1 MSYNPDKIYSKY
13 RKFNVLLYEK
23 QGMIVMIHL
32 KKRLADFFS
41 HFTNQVVFIF
51 ITTIVLVISITVF
64 LFYNSTKDTIRKDAI
79 QGNQTALSLLNKNFE
94 NYLNTIQNFAM
105 TVRTDEKLLSI
116 ITNGDRTYSEYEYL
130 SNYIKTMFYS
140 RQDISKITFY
150 LPVDRKSY
158 SYSKTAGQVTISDEI
173 NMKSEQWYKGVTQN
187 QYYAYVQP
195 CFDSNKNFK
204 FNLKDNLFTVYRAII
219 NVYTKET
226 IAVVAI
232 TCNSSILSDM
242 VADQQT
248 DPGSMICLFD
258 NNQRIYYVSDE
269 GLLDLA
275 IQEGL
280 KKNTNRSLLNSY
292 FSLKISRDE
301 YLAIYNIT
309 QKSNWQIVKLVSIK
323 ALNEK
328 NTQSKNLSLL
338 ILFLAIGL
346 SVVIIIIIVQTLT
359 SSLNVLAKQMRLAGK
374 GDLKTTVKEKGSY
387 EIVMLVHRYNTMI
400 QRIDELI
407 QTNYVLEIKEKAARL
422 SALESQ
428 INPHF
433 LYNALQVISTKAI
446 LNDQD
451 EIYKMIEALALNLRY
466 GLKEEP
472 IVTVEQEMK
481 HVLNYLYIL
490 KYRYDRRLT
499 YDIDVES
506 TAIRCKIPKISIYSL
521 VENSAKHALEKTM
534 SELSIR
540 IKIRLRKKQ
549 LIICISDNGPGI
561 IPERLQEMKQWFS
574 QEGECNDNRDDIGLK
589 NLYGRIKM
597 LFGPNANLLVNSRPN
612 HKTST
617 MIILPV
623 NSIGEEKD
631 V

>member
-1 MSYNPDKIYSKY
+1 M
-13 RKFNVLLYEK
+13 
-23 QGMIVMIHL
+23 MIQL
-32 KKRLADFFS
+32 KKHLTEFFS
-41 HFTNQVVFIF
+41 HFTNQVVFVF
-51 ITTIVLVISITVF
+51 ITTIVLVISIIVF

-79 QGNQTALSLLNKNFE
+79 QGNQTALSMLNENFA
-94 NYLNTIQNFAM
+94 NYLNTIQNYAM
-105 TVRTDEKLLSI
+105 NVRTDEKLLSI
-116 ITNGDRTYSEYEYL
+116 ITNSERTYSDYEYL
-130 SNYIKTMFYS
+130 SNYIKTMFYA

-150 LPVDRKSY
+150 LPADKKSY
-158 SYSKTAGQVTISDEI
+158 SYSKALGQITIANEI
-173 NMKSEQWYKGVTQN
+173 NMKNETWYKSVTQN

-195 CFDSNKNFK
+195 CFDSNKILKFDFK
-204 FNLKDNLFTVYRAII
+204 NNLFTMYRAII
-219 NVYTKET
+219 NIYTKET

-232 TCNSSILSDM
+232 TCNSNILNDI

-248 DPGSMICLFD
+248 DPGSMICLLD
-258 NNQRIYYVSDE
+258 NNQNIYYASDDC
-269 GLLDLA
+269 LLDSA
-275 IQEGL
+275 IQEKL
-280 KKNTNRSLLNSY
+280 KKSANRTLFSSY
-292 FSLKISRDE
+292 FTINTSKGD
-301 YLAIYNIT
+301 YLAINNIT
-309 QKSNWQIVKLVSIK
+309 QETNWQIVKLLSIN

-328 NTQSKNLSLL
+328 NTESKNLSLL
-338 ILFLAIGL
+338 VLLVAICF
-346 SVVIIIIIVQTLT
+346 SVVIIIIIVHTLT
-359 SSLNVLAKQMRLAGK
+359 SSLNVLAKQMRLAGQ

-387 EIVMLVHRYNTMI
+387 EIIMLAHRYNTMI

-407 QTNYVLEIKEKAARL
+407 QTNYVLEINEKAARL

-481 HVLNYLYIL
+481 HVINYLYIL

-499 YDIDVES
+499 YEIDVEP
-506 TAIRCKIPKISIYSL
+506 TAAACKIPKISIYSL
-521 VENSAKHALEKTM
+521 VENSAKHALEKAM
-534 SELSIR
+534 KELSIK
-540 IKIRLRKKQ
+540 IKIRLKKNK
-549 LIICISDNGPGI
+549 LIICVSDNGPGI
-561 IPERLQEMKQWFS
+561 TPERLQEIKHWFS
-574 QEGECNDNRDDIGLK
+574 QEVAYNDSRDDIGLK

-597 LFGPNANLLVNSRPN
+597 LFGPDTKLLINSRPN
-612 HKTST
+612 YKTST

-623 NSIGEEKD
+623 NSIGEGKD

>member
-1 MSYNPDKIYSKY
+1 MN
-13 RKFNVLLYEK
+13 
-23 QGMIVMIHL
+23 
-32 KKRLADFFS
+32 
-41 HFTNQVVFIF
+41 
-51 ITTIVLVISITVF
+51 
-64 LFYNSTKDTIRKDAI
+64 
-79 QGNQTALSLLNKNFE
+79 
-94 NYLNTIQNFAM
+94 
-105 TVRTDEKLLSI
+105 VRTDEKLLSI
-116 ITNGDRTYSEYEYL
+116 ISNGEHTYSDYEYL
-130 SNYIKTMFYS
+130 CNYIKTMLYS

-158 SYSKTAGQVTISDEI
+158 SYSKAVGQITIANETS
-173 NMKSEQWYKGVTQN
+173 MKSKQWYKSVTQN

-195 CFDSNKNFK
+195 CFNPTKSLTFNAKN
-204 FNLKDNLFTVYRAII
+204 DLFTVYRAII
-219 NVYTKET
+219 DVYTKET

-242 VADQQT
+242 VADLQT
-248 DPGSMICLFD
+248 DPGSMICLLD
-258 NNQRIYYVSDE
+258 SNQSIYYVSDE
-269 GLLDLA
+269 GLLDSA
-275 IQEGL
+275 AQEEL
-280 KKNTNRSLLNSY
+280 KKNTNRNLFNYY
-292 FSLKISRDE
+292 FSLKTVRDE
-301 YLAIYNIT
+301 YLAICNIS

-328 NTQSKNLSLL
+328 NAQSKNLSLL
-338 ILFLAIGL
+338 ILFFAIGF
-346 SVVIIIIIVQTLT
+346 SVVIIILIVHTLT

-481 HVLNYLYIL
+481 HVLNYLIIL

-506 TAIRCKIPKISIYSL
+506 AAVACKIPKISIYSL
-521 VENSAKHALEKTM
+521 VENSTKHALEKTDR
-534 SELSIR
+534 ELSIR

-549 LIICISDNGPGI
+549 LIICVSDNGPGI

-574 QEGECNDNRDDIGLK
+574 KEWECNSNPNDIGLK

-597 LFGPNANLLVNSRPN
+597 LFGPDANLLVNSRPS

-617 MIILPV
+617 MILLPA
-623 NSIGEEKD
+623 NSFGENKN